1 MEVQNL
7 EDYKVAIII
16 PAIKRKFLRKT
27 LMSIFL
33 QTLDNFHVYIGDDAS
48 KEDLQ
53 SVILDFPQDKITY
66 KRFKTNLG
74 SCDLIS
80 QWKRCIALS
89 SEEPWIWL
97 FSDDDLMSPTCIEQF
112 VAFAKGHKSD
122 FYRFQTRKI
131 DERDNVIQE
140 NILPFETDLDT
151 FLNKKLS
158 YKIESYAI
166 ECIFKRNF
174 LETFNQIPHTPL
186 GWCFDDLLWIK
197 LLSCFSMYTIPNAW
211 VHWRCSN
218 LNISGSNDNKESAI
232 KKLEAC
238 SIYLKEVRKLNLIFN
253 RERLFRYWI
262 IKQYI
267 DKIPHIDSVE
277 HVKEYFSQIP
287 LLKCSSSV
295 YYAVPATFE
304 QEQCWDYHM
313 QPKDCIS
320 PQVLFFSYQLKVSS
334 FEEADKV
341 VSNLVLH
348 NDSLRA
354 SFVKETDELMLIIAK
369 YNSHKKYSCHCTYKD
384 KEEYKESLNNFILR
398 NEQSLD
404 IRKDNSLVK
413 IFISSVSRTKFHLHI
428 FIHHLLCDEYSLSL
442 MKNQLDS
449 DFKIGVENQNN
460 TIADYTLWQRR
471 QWKNNSVIIKDYW
484 GQKLSE
490 AMNIP
495 FSYTFHKS
503 GIKQYDRNDFLQIL
517 ETSCS
522 ELYRTKLTKESVQ
535 ALRNIQKKQ
544 TSSLLCIFF
553 YAIRFLFFHYF
564 SYEKILL
571 SSPLR
576 NITNRRFRDTIGY
589 LAGGLYS
596 YDKFVK
602 VDNLKNDM
610 GNYYFSL
617 LQSMRF
623 LISNHK
629 FFGLDEKELR
639 LSNGVYVNIMPANY
653 RVDIIEEEYADK
665 FVHTDNMTYYP
676 LEIYIIEK
684 ENAVFIEYAFNKAL
698 YTEYDIE
705 YFNKLLNTSLLKI
718 DSYE

>member
-1 MEVQNL
+1 
-7 EDYKVAIII
+7 
-16 PAIKRKFLRKT
+16 
-27 LMSIFL
+27 
-33 QTLDNFHVYIGDDAS
+33 
-48 KEDLQ
+48 
-53 SVILDFPQDKITY
+53 
-66 KRFKTNLG
+66 
-74 SCDLIS
+74 
-80 QWKRCIALS
+80 
-89 SEEPWIWL
+89 
-97 FSDDDLMSPTCIEQF
+97 
-112 VAFAKGHKSD
+112 
-122 FYRFQTRKI
+122 
-131 DERDNVIQE
+131 
-140 NILPFETDLDT
+140 
-151 FLNKKLS
+151 
-158 YKIESYAI
+158 
-166 ECIFKRNF
+166 
-174 LETFNQIPHTPL
+174 
-186 GWCFDDLLWIK
+186 
-197 LLSCFSMYTIPNAW
+197 
-211 VHWRCSN
+211 
-218 LNISGSNDNKESAI
+218 
-232 KKLEAC
+232 
-238 SIYLKEVRKLNLIFN
+238 
-253 RERLFRYWI
+253 
-262 IKQYI
+262 
-267 DKIPHIDSVE
+267 
-277 HVKEYFSQIP
+277 
-287 LLKCSSSV
+287 
-295 YYAVPATFE
+295 
-304 QEQCWDYHM
+304 
-313 QPKDCIS
+313 
-320 PQVLFFSYQLKVSS
+320 
-334 FEEADKV
+334 
-341 VSNLVLH
+341 
-348 NDSLRA
+348 
-354 SFVKETDELMLIIAK
+354 MLIIAK

-413 IFISSVSRTKFHLHI
+413 IFISSVSGTKFHLHI

-684 ENAVFIEYAFNKAL
+684 ENTVFIEYAFNKAL